1 MKSTLYFRSGDVE
14 GFTSIK
20 LAEKQQGYATP
31 IRELLQNS
39 LDACSGECKIDI
51 YIESIK
57 TSDIPHLEDYKN
69 VLQKSIETLKR
80 KKSYNANSQQK
91 VAFIEKALCKVEL
104 RALMFVDNGS
114 GMSPD
119 KVTGLIA
126 GRSVEKEKQAS
137 GSYGVGHLSCY
148 SLSDLRYVLYA
159 TKYEDEQEKIQ
170 NLFTGSPILAGHED
184 KDEDRCGQGRI
195 LQHVPQKNSESDF
208 VFPDEFPPFIQ
219 KKMDKV
225 EKTGSLVAILGLNEP
240 WDEEAT
246 YAIVSNYFHAI
257 DHGLS
262 ITIHKNGDSK
272 EISHDEMERLVAK
285 HKTEKNRKGDSILSG
300 KAVYQALHT
309 VRGQSTQKDITL
321 ANSEKVHVCIKTDP
335 DFDSAIVLVRNGMVV
350 ARHDSM
356 LSTAIDGLRKNSKF
370 EPFTAVIDVN
380 NQFAP
385 DLFGLVKGAE
395 NPYHNKLQAK
405 QLSYSCEK
413 RLKEHL
419 KELSEGIKERLST
432 IERKSFCWSWFATAA
447 ENAEA
452 RATSGI
458 TSGQSN
464 QADKKKNGTRIDRKT
479 KKEKKE
485 NRKGRKVPKVTSREL
500 NSSNSCRYEDQGS
513 KWDVHLE
520 IGVSKDYKKDQ
531 DDVYLSIYLG
541 EDNDQD
547 KVKTYLELLSVTMDG
562 KEVSTDT
569 KTQVKLGRLRT
580 GEQHNIV
587 AKVKKPPHIG
597 KVALLPILS
606 LKKSDKT
613 VITKS
618 EEGQ

>member
-1 MKSTLYFRSGDVE
+1 ME

-20 LAEKQQGYATP
+20 LAEKRQGYATP

-39 LDACSGECKIDI
+39 LDACGENCKIDI

-57 TSDIPHLEDYKN
+57 TSDIPHINDYKN
-69 VLQKSIETLKR
+69 VLQKSIETLKK

-91 VAFIEKALCKVEL
+91 VTFIEEALHQFEL
-104 RALMFVDNGS
+104 QVLMFVDNGS

-126 GRSVEKEKQAS
+126 GRSVEKEKQDS
-137 GSYGVGHLSCY
+137 GSYGVGHLSFY

-184 KDEDRCGQGRI
+184 QDEERCGQGRI
-195 LQHVPQKNSESDF
+195 LQHAPKRNSESDF
-208 VFPDEFPPFIQ
+208 IFPDEFPTFIQ

-225 EKTGSLVAILGLNEP
+225 EKTGSLVGVLGLNEP

-272 EISHDEMERLVAK
+272 KISYDEMERLAAK

-300 KAVYQALHT
+300 KAVYQALYT
-309 VRGQSTQKDITL
+309 VRGQSTQKVITL
-321 ANSEKVHVCIKTDP
+321 TNSEEVHVCIKTDP

-356 LSTAIDGLRKNSKF
+356 LSTAIEGLRKNSKF
-370 EPFTAVIDVN
+370 EPFTAVIDVTS
-380 NQFAP
+380 QFAP
-385 DLFGLVKGAE
+385 DLFSLVKGAE
-395 NPYHNKLQAK
+395 NPHHNKLQAK

-419 KELSEGIKERLST
+419 KELSEGIKDSLST
-432 IERKSFCWSWFATAA
+432 IERKSFYWPWFATTA

-464 QADKKKNGTRIDRKT
+464 QADKKKDDTRIDRKI
-479 KKEKKE
+479 KQEEKA
-485 NRKGRKVPKVTSREL
+485 NRKGRKAPKVTSREL
-500 NSSNSCRYEDQGS
+500 SSSNSCRYEDKGS
-513 KWDVHLE
+513 KWNVHLE
-520 IGVSKDYKKDQ
+520 VGVSKVYREDQ

-547 KVKTYLELLSVTMDG
+547 KVETYLELLSVTMDG

-569 KTQVKLGRLRT
+569 KTQVKLGRLRA
-580 GEQHNIV
+580 GKQHNIV

-597 KVALLPILS
+597 KVALLPILG
-606 LKKSDKT
+606 LKKSDKAVT
-613 VITKS
+613 TKS
-618 EEGQ
+618 EEG